1 LERWQSDVVSDPT
14 RIDKFREL
22 TAAEIDSATVEEL
35 RAAYRALLTHHI
47 EETEKLWQKLRAARQ
62 S

>member
-1 LERWQSDVVSDPT
+1 MSDPT
-14 RIDKFREL
+14 SIAKFREL
-22 TAAEIDSATVEEL
+22 TEAEIDAATVEEL
-35 RAAYRALLTHHI
+35 RAAYRALLSHHI